1 MILFLLIHLMIYLKI
16 VNIILIFIILV
27 GNGLLYILL
36 HLSINYD
43 ITKCNPRVAIANVE
57 LNSNAQYGAKLCYDF
72 LNSGKCRREKKH
84 GSCAYRHLPENHIHA
99 IIERIR
105 SGKVGGVSSEL
116 HLAKCVFNTKE
127 R

>member
-1 MILFLLIHLMIYLKI
+1 M
-16 VNIILIFIILV
+16 IILIFIILV

-36 HLSINYD
+36 HLSTNYD

-84 GSCAYRHLPENHIHA
+84 GSCAYRHLPEDHIHA

-116 HLAKCVFNTKE
+116 HLAKCVFSSKE